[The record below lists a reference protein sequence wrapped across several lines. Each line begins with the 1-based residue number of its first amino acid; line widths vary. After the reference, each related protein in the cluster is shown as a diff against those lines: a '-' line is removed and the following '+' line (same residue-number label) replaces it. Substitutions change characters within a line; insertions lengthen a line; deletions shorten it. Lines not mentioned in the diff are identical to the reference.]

1 MRRSAPTLLLVSA
14 LVLALCSAA
23 CRGGSRAFRPS
34 PDAPVVLIS
43 IDTLRADR
51 LPAWGYRAGSTP
63 SIDALVRD
71 ALLFENA
78 YAQVP
83 LTLPSHASLLTGL
96 LPADNGVRSNIGYK
110 LDSTNHLTLPQIL
123 KASGYSSMGAVSAY
137 VLRRETGLGAA
148 FDSYDDAIDVH
159 ETATL
164 GALQRPGS
172 EAVDAA
178 LGWIDRQAG
187 HPFFA
192 FVHLFEP
199 HTPYEPPEPFRS
211 RLADLYDGEI
221 ATADAQVGRLLEGL
235 RQRGLYEGTLVIL
248 LGDHGEGLGDH
259 GEKEHGIL
267 LYRESLHVPLLVKL
281 PGNQRGG
288 ERVANPVAL
297 VDLLPTVLAALG
309 ISPRTGLAGVSLLDL
324 GNRPELADRHIFSET
339 MYPRI
344 HLGWSE
350 LRSLIDSRYHFI
362 SGPDPELFD
371 HRADPAERVNLRDAE
386 RRELS
391 RRRSE
396 LEAMPLR
403 LETPAPSDPEEAA
416 RLAALGYLGAMAPD
430 KAGPRPDPKVHIA
443 VLEKVQQAF
452 ALSQAGKLEECV
464 ALCREILSDYP
475 DLIDARNQLAGTL
488 ERMGRLEEAIEA
500 YEEAIRR
507 SPAFLDVVA
516 LELGRIELELGRLD
530 RAELHAQ
537 QAYKINPSEAHL
549 LFAGIAGA
557 RGDWDKAEREA
568 RAGQGD
574 TGKPRVGAMLMLT
587 RVLVER
593 GRLDEA
599 LAIAEQ
605 ARARVAAG
613 QSPPLKR
620 LEATY
625 GDILGR
631 MGRFAEAETAFRHEI
646 EHFPRVPEP
655 YVRLAIL
662 FAAQHRFDQIKPV
675 LDRLVESIPTPRAYL
690 LAGKTMEDLG
700 NLEDARGYRAQARQ
714 LGAQPLAQSRSVVA
728 TAPVRQPERSP

>member
-1 MRRSAPTLLLVSA
+1 MRRSVLTLLFSSVTL
-14 LVLALCSAA
+14 LALASAA
-23 CRGGSRAFRPS
+23 CRSGSETFRPS
-34 PDAPVVLIS
+34 RGAPVVLIS

-51 LPAWGYRAGSTP
+51 LPAWGYRKGSTP
-63 SIDALVRD
+63 SIDRFVRD
-71 ALLFENA
+71 AILFENA

-110 LDSTNHLTLPQIL
+110 LDAASHATLPQVL
-123 KASGYSSMGAVSAY
+123 KASGYVSMGAVSAY
-137 VLRRETGLGAA
+137 VLRRETGLAAA
-148 FDSYDDAIDVH
+148 FDAYDDAIDVH

-178 LGWIDRQAG
+178 LAWIDRQAG
-187 HPFFA
+187 HPFLVLA
-192 FVHLFEP
+192 HLFEP

-211 RLADLYDGEI
+211 RLADPYDGEI
-221 ATADAQVGRLLEGL
+221 ATADSQVGRLLDGL
-235 RQRGLYEGTLVIL
+235 RQRGLYDGALVIL

-267 LYRESLHVPLLVKL
+267 LYRESLHVPLVVKL

-297 VDLLPTVLAALG
+297 VDVFPTVLSVLG
-309 ISPRTGLAGVSLLDL
+309 FSPRPGLAGASLLEVEK
-324 GNRPELADRHIFSET
+324 RPELADRHIFSET

-350 LRSLIDSRYHFI
+350 LRSLIDARFQFI
-362 SGPDPELFD
+362 AGPDPELFD
-371 HRADPAERVNLRDAE
+371 HRADPAERTNLRDAE

-391 RRRSE
+391 RRRAE

-416 RLAALGYLGAMAPD
+416 RLAALGYLGSMAPD
-430 KAGPRPDPKVHIA
+430 KAGPRLDPKAHIA
-443 VLEKVQQAF
+443 VLERVQQAF
-452 ALSQAGKLEECV
+452 ALSQAGKYEECV
-464 ALCREILSDYP
+464 ALCREILRDYP

-488 ERMGRLEEAIEA
+488 ERMGRLEEAIDA

-537 QAYKINPSEAHL
+537 QAFKINPSEAHL

-568 RAGQGD
+568 RAGQGEA
-574 TGKPRVGAMLMLT
+574 GKPRVGAMLMLT

-605 ARARVAAG
+605 ARARVASG

-631 MGRFAEAETAFRHEI
+631 LGRFAEAEAALRHEI
-646 EHFPRVPEP
+646 ELFPRVPEP

-662 FAAQHRFDQIKPV
+662 FAAQHRFEEIKPI
-675 LDRLVESIPTPRAYL
+675 LDRLVAAIPTARGYL

-700 NLEDARGYRAQARQ
+700 NLEDASRYRARARQ
-714 LGAQPLAQSRSVVA
+714 LGAQPLPSSRTAVSEGAQSARR
-728 TAPVRQPERSP
+728 P